1 MTKKRITQMEVIK
14 SFRRRMPP
22 VGRIIRSTKNKPL
35 KKLNW
40 MREFAEYEEEFSGK
54 PESFPQFE
62 EK

>member
-1 MTKKRITQMEVIK
+1 MEVIK